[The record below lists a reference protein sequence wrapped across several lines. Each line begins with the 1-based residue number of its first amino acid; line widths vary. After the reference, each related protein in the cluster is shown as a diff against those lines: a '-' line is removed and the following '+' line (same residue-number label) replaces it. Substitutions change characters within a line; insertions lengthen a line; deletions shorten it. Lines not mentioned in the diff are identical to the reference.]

1 MNTDQIADM
10 IKKHEGLSLTV
21 YNDTEGIPTVGYGH
35 ALHPGSKI
43 PIHVANAL
51 FNQDFWSA
59 YRDYEK
65 LGLELD
71 PVRKAVVIDMLFNLG
86 WKRFH
91 TFKKMIAALRID
103 DYVSASKELLDSK
116 YAGQVKGRAVNL
128 ARMME
133 IGYKFSHLV
142 QK

>member
-1 MNTDQIADM
+1 MNTDDIVDM

-65 LGLELD
+65 LGLDLD

-91 TFKKMIAALRID
+91 TFKKMIAALREG
-103 DYVSASKELLDSK
+103 DYETAAKEMLDSK
-116 YAGQVKGRAVNL
+116 WKNQVGDRAVRL

-133 IGYKFSHLV
+133 RGYSFSHS
-142 QK
+142 

>member
-43 PIHVANAL
+43 PIHAANIL
-51 FNQDFWSA
+51 FYQDFWTA
-59 YRDYEK
+59 YEDYEK
-65 LGLELD
+65 LNLDLD

-91 TFKKMIAALRID
+91 TFKRMIAALKLGNYRI
-103 DYVSASKELLDSK
+103 ASKEMLNSK
-116 YAGQVKGRAVNL
+116 WAGQVGKRATKL

-133 IGYKFSHLV
+133 IGYKFSHFV
-142 QK
+142 Q